1 MTRDEATTT
10 APAASSVR
18 PTAGD
23 ATLPTVAA
31 GAPLPDATLEPTVVA
46 RPHPSSQLDRSLR
59 IAVLAG
65 GANTERNV
73 SLSSGLA
80 IARALRGLG
89 HAVAVVDSA
98 SSPVIPDE
106 DPLAAFLTTEV
117 EESDLDDGPVAPSAA
132 QAPDLGALRVVRA
145 QQIDGVLAPGLL
157 PILQCADVVFVT
169 VFGDEGESGATQ
181 RFLAAHGLVHTGP
194 SAEVCALTFDKAE
207 TKQVVRSH
215 GIDTPDWHVVA
226 RHGSAE
232 DLAGLTIEGP
242 WIVKPVAGGSTI
254 GLSYVDDAAALPAA
268 CVLASAE
275 GQDALIER
283 FVPGRD
289 FTIGVLGDRVYA
301 VVEASTDRALYDYEA
316 KYTPGAA
323 RKQVP
328 ADLPDAQTVEV
339 QQLTAQVHQVLGIG
353 DTSSRADF
361 RLGPDGRFMFF
372 ETNPLPGMTP
382 TSSYPLSVGGAG
394 VTFPELCEE
403 LVVRALAG
411 AGPQARG

>member
-1 MTRDEATTT
+1 MTRDEGTTT
-10 APAASSVR
+10 APAASPVES
-18 PTAGD
+18 TTGD
-23 ATLPTVAA
+23 APLPTVAA
-31 GAPLPDATLEPTVVA
+31 GAARPEVTLEPTVVA
-46 RPHPSSQLDRSLR
+46 RPHPSSRLERSLR

-73 SLSSGLA
+73 SLSSGQA

-89 HAVAVVDSA
+89 HAVALVDSA

-106 DPLAAFLTTEV
+106 DPRAAFLTTEI
-117 EESDLDDGPVAPSAA
+117 EESDLAEGPVAPSAA
-132 QAPDLGALRVVRA
+132 QAPDLEALRAVRA
-145 QQIDGVLAPGLL
+145 RQLDGVLAPGLL
-157 PILQCADVVFVT
+157 PILQHADVVFVT

-181 RFLAAHGLVHTGP
+181 RFLAANGLVHTGP
-194 SAEVCALTFDKAE
+194 SAEVCALTFDKAR

-226 RHGSAE
+226 RHGAAE
-232 DLAGLTIEGP
+232 DLAGLTIGGP

-254 GLSYVDDAAALPAA
+254 GLSYVEDAAELPAA
-268 CVLASAE
+268 CALASAE

-289 FTIGVLGDRVYA
+289 FTIGVLGDRVTA
-301 VVEASTDRALYDYEA
+301 VVEASTDRELYDYEA

-328 ADLPDAQTVEV
+328 ADLPDAQTTEL
-339 QQLTAQVHQVLGIG
+339 QQLTARVHQVLGIG

-361 RLGPDGRFMFF
+361 RLGPDGRFTFF

-411 AGPQARG
+411 GESQVQG